1 MVTSSESSRSMCS
14 AKENEDC
21 TSFLTKV
28 IRNGIKE
35 DSLSSIYVEFVL
47 VSDAEQ
53 NKYKQWLPPN
63 YIKVYPNLKIGQLF
77 EVEYWLDNPERA
89 IIHLDNPVSIGN

>member
-1 MVTSSESSRSMCS
+1 M
-14 AKENEDC
+14 
-21 TSFLTKV
+21 TKV